1 MLKRAGSSP
10 PRHDVEAAHTG
21 AVETHQA
28 MGDPS
33 EHRCW
38 QKNSQLFQCQR
49 YSAQCYSVSRL
60 NSLSAGATPYTST
73 HSGKKRKNCLQ
84 VPRDFPKPKMS
95 ERSHMSKTA
104 DVPKRF
110 EISLILCLRKRFV
123 FVLQIWTVMCLRD
136 NHIPPLLLYSTCGA
150 AWATA
155 TRPSDR
161 GRIKVL

>member
-73 HSGKKRKNCLQ
+73 HSGKKEKTVSKCRGTFQSLKCQ
-84 VPRDFPKPKMS
+84 KDRTCPRQLTCRRGLKSLSYCASVKDSYLCCRF
-95 ERSHMSKTA
+95 ERSCAWGIIT
-104 DVPKRF
+104 F
-110 EISLILCLRKRFV
+110 LLF
-123 FVLQIWTVMCLRD
+123 FY
-136 NHIPPLLLYSTCGA
+136 IPPVEQ
-150 AWATA
+150 
-155 TRPSDR
+155 R
-161 GRIKVL
+161 GPLPPVLRIEEG